1 MRAIV
6 VAIALIL
13 VSLGPTTAALADGE
27 AGVVIDYGDGRIETA
42 CVAFAG
48 DGIAGDELLVRAG
61 VEVNHFSGLVC
72 SIDEVGCHH
81 SGSFD
86 SCTCECGSGDPCV
99 YWAFFSQEY
108 GDAAW
113 RYSSLGFRG
122 LDARDGDLQ
131 AWRWG
136 EGRPGAAPAP
146 ALLSFEDVCGHP
158 PSSFVT
164 PTAVSAG
171 TTPTALPTPTAAA
184 EASAM
189 TAPASPTPPPDEAA
203 SVTATP
209 AGPTTVTAESS
220 LPASTTTLIRLT
232 TEPSPQASAASA
244 ASPDGG
250 GGAGSLVAFTAAAG
264 GLLLLFGG
272 VLLWRRG
279 RGTGR

>member
-1 MRAIV
+1 MRTIV

-13 VSLGPTTAALADGE
+13 VSLGWTTAALADGE

-48 DGIAGDELLVRAG
+48 EGIAGDELLVRVG

-72 SIDEVGCHH
+72 SIDDVGCQH

-86 SCTCECGSGDPCV
+86 SCTCECGSGGPCV
-99 YWAFFSQEY
+99 YWAFFSREY

-113 RYSSLGFRG
+113 HYSSLGFRG

-164 PTAVSAG
+164 PTVVSAAP
-171 TTPTALPTPTAAA
+171 TPTAIPTPTAAA
-184 EASAM
+184 EASAR
-189 TAPASPTPPPDEAA
+189 TSEASPTPLPAEAA
-203 SVTATP
+203 SVAATP
-209 AGPTTVTAESS
+209 AGATTVAAEPS
-220 LPASTTTLIRLT
+220 LPASTASPTLLT
-232 TEPSPQASAASA
+232 TEPSPQDSAASA
-244 ASPDGG
+244 STPEGG
-250 GGAGSLVAFTAAAG
+250 GGVGSLVAFAATAG

-272 VLLWRRG
+272 ALLWRRG
-279 RGTGR
+279 RGKGR